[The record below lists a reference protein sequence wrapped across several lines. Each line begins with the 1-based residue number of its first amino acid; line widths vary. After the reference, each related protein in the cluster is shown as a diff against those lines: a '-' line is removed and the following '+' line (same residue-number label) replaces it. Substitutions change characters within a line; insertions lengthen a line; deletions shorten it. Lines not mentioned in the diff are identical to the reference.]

1 VLAASILT
9 ALAMTAAASM
19 EAVMTAAAVTAT
31 EMTAA
36 MTAAVLTVV
45 ASTVPDLHE
54 LRARPRCGDEP
65 EERRVGLLAH
75 TWPGRTPGRLER
87 R

>member
-1 VLAASILT
+1 MLAASILT

-19 EAVMTAAAVTAT
+19 EAAMTAAAVTAT

-54 LRARPRCGDEP
+54 LRARPRCGEP
-65 EERRVGLLAH
+65 EERRVGVLAQ

>member
-1 VLAASILT
+1 MT
-9 ALAMTAAASM
+9 ALAMTAAASI
-19 EAVMTAAAVTAT
+19 EAV
-31 EMTAA
+31 MTAA

-54 LRARPRCGDEP
+54 LRSPRCGDEP
-65 EERRVGLLAH
+65 EERRVGVLVLRWQH
-75 TWPGRTPGRLER
+75 RTPGRLER

>member
-1 VLAASILT
+1 
-9 ALAMTAAASM
+9 M

-54 LRARPRCGDEP
+54 PVLDAGTSPKS
-65 EERRVGLLAH
+65 AA
-75 TWPGRTPGRLER
+75 
-87 R
+87 